1 MQDFI
6 SLVIPPLAPV
16 IRAGL
21 SLTSTV
27 SEIYA
32 KIGQLLGFWSASGTG
47 VAHETSQHAQRGLY
61 DSDHDKRD

>member
-1 MQDFI
+1 DFI

-32 KIGQLLGFWSASGTG
+32 KIGQLLGFWSTSG